1 MESGKYIWEYGGL
14 KFRAYYDD
22 GLNGLVLLQPD
33 GGGNIKEMYIPK
45 AIDGIA
51 VKDVMFDEFLGG
63 YDRFVVDTDNE
74 YLSTA
79 DGVLFDRGGTV
90 LISYPNEK
98 RDEIYKIPEGV
109 KAIHDSA
116 FWNKYLKHV
125 ILPDGLEVI
134 VQYAFAVCKNLEEIT
149 IPKSLR
155 KVYLKAFYGCSA
167 VKTVY
172 YKGSKDEW
180 NEIDF
185 TDFNEALTKA
195 QVIFNHKDGV

>member
-1 MESGKYIWEYGGL
+1 MENEKYIWEYGGL

-22 GLNGLVLLQPD
+22 GLNGLVLFEPD

-51 VKDVMFDEFLGG
+51 VKDVMFDGFFGG
-63 YDRFVVDTDNE
+63 YDRFVIDEDNE
-74 YLSTA
+74 YFSVE
-79 DGVLFDRGGTV
+79 DGVLFDRAGTV

-98 RDEIYKIPEGV
+98 RDEIYKIPERV

-116 FWNKYLKHV
+116 FWNEYLKRV

-134 VQYAFAVCKNLEEIT
+134 VQYAFAACENLEEIT

-180 NEIDF
+180 NKINF
-185 TDFNEALTKA
+185 SDFNEALKEA
-195 QVIFNHKDGV
+195 QVIFNYKNEV